1 MMNNLITSKPSMTSL
16 EIAEL
21 VEKRHDNVKRTIEML
36 IVRGVITSPQ
46 IEEKP
51 TDGRPYREGGLFH
64 RWWLVTFINCEVLRR
79 YQEPVALD
87 RVLSEHHAA
96 LAAVPVEG

>member
-1 MMNNLITSKPSMTSL
+1 MMMNNLITSKPSMTSL

-21 VEKRHDNVKRTIEML
+21 VEKRHDNVKRTIETL

-51 TDGRPYREGGLFH
+51 TGRPSS
-64 RWWLVTFINCEVLRR
+64 LRF
-79 YQEPVALD
+79 
-87 RVLSEHHAA
+87 
-96 LAAVPVEG
+96 